1 MTRKVTIRDV
11 AYLAGVSISTVSR
24 VVSNKVNVNEITRQ
38 KVQRA
43 IDKTGYE
50 PNYTARAL
58 ATKNTDTIAVIIDRT
73 PSKGFANS
81 FFLDILDAIA
91 TRLNFYSKDMLLV
104 FSDGKN
110 STEYSK
116 VKSLIQSNK
125 IDGVIKL
132 SVQKNDKTIN
142 YLKESSKP
150 TVVVGRPNSKNM
162 LSVNNDNP
170 KAMQNAVN
178 FLIKK
183 GAKKPAFVGGNKEY
197 IVTIDRQEGF
207 ELALKKHMINYDEND
222 MYYVD
227 FSIDAGYELADT
239 LIEKE
244 YDSVACTDDLI
255 AYGIAKRYNE
265 LGKFIK
271 IISFNNTYL
280 SKISNLPFSSVDIN
294 AKLLGREAVDLIM
307 NPQASQ
313 KQTLV
318 DTKLIVRS

>member
-24 VVSNKVNVNEITRQ
+24 VVSNKVNVNEATRQ

-73 PSKGFANS
+73 PSKGFGNS

-132 SVQKNDKTIN
+132 SVQKNDKTIE
-142 YLKESSKP
+142 YLKESGKP
-150 TVVVGRPNSKNM
+150 TVVVGRPDSKNI
-162 LSVNNDNP
+162 LSVNNDNS

-183 GAKKPAFVGGNKEY
+183 GAKKTAFVGGNKEY

-207 ELALKKHMINYDEND
+207 ETALKKHMIKYTHKDIF
-222 MYYVD
+222 YTD
-227 FSIDAGYELADT
+227 FSIDAGYEIADK
-239 LIEKE
+239 LIEKN

-265 LGKFIK
+265 LGRFIK

-294 AKLLGREAVDLIM
+294 AKLLGKEAVDLMM
-307 NPQASQ
+307 NPEYS
-313 KQTLV
+313 KKHTLV